1 MPQRLKTALST
12 TSCRFSFIQRLARL
26 QLALTPSAKMSGQ
39 LNSSSCRHLSDIAI
53 SDAMTPNG
61 NYVVVTGIIPTPL
74 GEGKT
79 VAGLKRRCQGGAAG
93 RGYAQFIPWMS
104 STCMR
109 CQFSL
114 TGHLHAITAA
124 NNLLAV
130 AIDTRMFQENTPSD
144 EALCFVRV
152 LDTCDHFREGS
163 NPYDW
168 IDITVASEIIAILVL
183 TTSLQDM
190 RERLRRNDWYE
201 SRWRVCMTS
210 DDLGVGGA
218 LALLMKD
225 AILPTLMQ
233 PVMHGEEPNVVAGKR
248 LDPVYVDENLGML
261 ERGCVNMQHH
271 IRIAS
276 PREVE
281 LVKHKVLEASAS
293 AAVDWSEGGK
303 GAKNLGHAVNI
314 YYKKMR
320 TQGSQFKFLY
330 LLEFTIAEKFKII
343 CKDTYG
349 ANGVEFSEEAKI
361 KLVVYSEL
369 GHDKLPECCAE
380 TYQNF
385 SIDPTARVIPRA
397 PGFYDVDLDL
407 ETGKL
412 SVFS

>member
-1 MPQRLKTALST
+1 
-12 TSCRFSFIQRLARL
+12 
-26 QLALTPSAKMSGQ
+26 MSGQ

-74 GEGKT
+74 
-79 VAGLKRRCQGGAAG
+79 G

-271 IRIAS
+271 IRIA
-276 PREVE
+276 
-281 LVKHKVLEASAS
+281 LKFSAT
-293 AAVDWSEGGK
+293 VVVIVNVFVTDRLGGK

-361 KLVVYSEL
+361 KLVVYS
-369 GHDKLPECCAE
+369 
-380 TYQNF
+380 
-385 SIDPTARVIPRA
+385 
-397 PGFYDVDLDL
+397 
-407 ETGKL
+407 
-412 SVFS
+412 